1 METIMS
7 NDIVQKLL
15 DIHQIQ
21 QLLVKYTIAIDTRD
35 FDLLERCFT
44 ADAELHLAG
53 LGTMTPQAYRK
64 VCEQN
69 LPSLDA
75 TQHHCG
81 IPAIEFGGDV
91 AHSRCYF
98 MAQHARNSLGA
109 APLMLIGGWYDDV
122 MHRVGDDW
130 RIHRRTGTAAWYEG
144 NGDVLGYP
152 VPQGGLAATPGRARP
167 GWLK

>member
-1 METIMS
+1 MS

-21 QLLVKYTIAIDTRD
+21 QVLVKYTIAIDSQD
-35 FDLLERCFT
+35 FDLLEGCFT
-44 ADAELHLAG
+44 SDAELHLAG
-53 LGTMTPQAYRK
+53 LGTMTPQSYRAI
-64 VCEQN
+64 CEQN

-81 IPAIEFGGDV
+81 IPAITFDGDS

-109 APLMLIGGWYDDV
+109 APLMLIGGWYDDELR
-122 MHRVGDDW
+122 RVGDDW
-130 RIHRRTGTAAWYEG
+130 RIYRRTGTAAWYEG

-152 VPQGGLAATPGRARP
+152 VAQGGLERTPGRARP
-167 GWLK
+167 SWLK